1 MPTLNSMFVHFPSTP
16 FGIYKH
22 LMTLRQERLSSEMYN
37 KINDLYHNQPELAT
51 EFADIFNTPLTKINM
66 IDEFAAEFDSLALK
80 ICVAL
85 TTFMEVFL
93 SLPLFYSLIL
103 YDRYG
108 GDSMKRSLS
117 NYLTSQVAYP
127 VIIMIIF
134 NRPTIVWRVFVGP
147 LNSIVAD
154 FSIFIQNS
162 TAVWVILCQTEG
174 ILIRALFVTNY
185 KYVCGINDMILSTFL
200 FLVNVGFSF
209 GSHFCLFFF
218 GSLGSDEL
226 LVGVEN
232 TKRVPSSI
240 FYDVTIGATSLI
252 FGGSLVVIA
261 ANKFISF
268 RKDKNLVK
276 NINITL
282 NNEEEGH
289 VKRKFN
295 TSRHN
300 KPILNTI
307 LAVGTTF
314 LFSGITIYYLNFYH
328 KEASRSEYIQRFWFL
343 WSTKLLLITII
354 PILLFGFFLKDFRNF
369 ILNELKQNLFVL
381 LFLTAIDL

>member
-1 MPTLNSMFVHFPSTP
+1 
-16 FGIYKH
+16 
-22 LMTLRQERLSSEMYN
+22 MYN

-51 EFADIFNTPLTKINM
+51 EVADIFNTPLTKINM
-66 IDEFAAEFDSLALK
+66 IDDFAAEFDSLALK

-85 TTFMEVFL
+85 TTSMEVFL
-93 SLPLFYSLIL
+93 SLPLFYFLIL

-134 NRPTIVWRVFVGP
+134 NRPTIVWRVFMGP

-185 KYVCGINDMILSTFL
+185 KYVCGIDDMILSTFL

-232 TKRVPSSI
+232 TKRIPSSI

-282 NNEEEGH
+282 NNEEEGQ

-314 LFSGITIYYLNFYH
+314 LFSGITIYYFTFFHN
-328 KEASRSEYIQRFWFL
+328 EPSCSEYIQRFWFL

-354 PILLFGFFLKDFRNF
+354 PILFFVLFLKDFRNF
-369 ILNELKQNLFVL
+369 ILYELKQNLLVL
-381 LFLTAIDL
+381 LFLDI

>member
-1 MPTLNSMFVHFPSTP
+1 MPTINSTFTHFPSTP
-16 FGIYKH
+16 FGIHEH

-37 KINDLYHNQPELAT
+37 KINDLYYNQPGLAT
-51 EFADIFNTPLTKINM
+51 EVADIFNTPLAQINM
-66 IDEFAAEFDSLALK
+66 IDDFAAEFDSLALK

-85 TTFMEVFL
+85 TTFMEFFL

-117 NYLTSQVAYP
+117 NYLTSQFAYP
-127 VIIMIIF
+127 VIILIIF
-134 NRPTIVWRVFVGP
+134 NRPTIVWRVFMGP
-147 LNSIVAD
+147 LNSTVAD

-162 TAVWVILCQTEG
+162 TGAWVILCQTEG
-174 ILIRALFVTNY
+174 ILTQALFVTNY
-185 KYVCGINDMILSTFL
+185 KYVCGINDKLLSTFL

-209 GSHFCLFFF
+209 GSHFYLFFF
-218 GSLGSDEL
+218 GCLGSDEL

-232 TKRVPSSI
+232 TKRMPSSI
-240 FYDVTIGATSLI
+240 FYDITIGATSLI
-252 FGGSLVVIA
+252 FGGSLVIIA

-282 NNEEEGH
+282 NNEEEGQA
-289 VKRKFN
+289 KRKLN
-295 TSRHN
+295 TSKHN
-300 KPILNTI
+300 KPIISTI

-314 LFSGITIYYLNFYH
+314 LFSGIMIYYFTFFHNEVSH
-328 KEASRSEYIQRFWFL
+328 SEYIQRFWFL
-343 WSTKLLLITII
+343 LSAKLLLITTI
-354 PILLFGFFLKDFRNF
+354 PILLFVFFLKDFRNF

-381 LFLTAIDL
+381 SFLTAADL

>member
-1 MPTLNSMFVHFPSTP
+1 MHALNSTFVHFPSTP

-37 KINDLYHNQPELAT
+37 KINDLYYNQPELAT
-51 EFADIFNTPLTKINM
+51 EVADIFNTPLTQINM
-66 IDEFAAEFDSLALK
+66 IDDFAAVFDSLALK

-85 TTFMEVFL
+85 TTSMEVFF

-134 NRPTIVWRVFVGP
+134 NRPTIVWRVFMGP

-162 TAVWVILCQTEG
+162 TVVWVILCQTEG
-174 ILIRALFVTNY
+174 ILTRALFVTNY
-185 KYVCGINDMILSTFL
+185 KYICGINDKLLSTFL
-200 FLVNVGFSF
+200 FVVNVGFSF
-209 GSHFCLFFF
+209 GSHFSLFFF
-218 GSLGSDEL
+218 GCLGSDEL

-232 TKRVPSSI
+232 TKHVQSSI
-240 FYDVTIGATSLI
+240 FYDITIGATSLI

-282 NNEEEGH
+282 NNEEEGQ

-314 LFSGITIYYLNFYH
+314 LFSVITIYYFTFFHN
-328 KEASRSEYIQRFWFL
+328 EASRSEYIHRFWFL
-343 WSTKLLLITII
+343 WSANLLLITII
-354 PILLFGFFLKDFRNF
+354 PILFFVFFLKDFRNF

-381 LFLTAIDL
+381 LLLTATDL

>member
-1 MPTLNSMFVHFPSTP
+1 MPALNSTFVHFPSTP

-22 LMTLRQERLSSEMYN
+22 LMTLRQERLSFEMYN
-37 KINDLYHNQPELAT
+37 KINDLYYNQPELAT
-51 EFADIFNTPLTKINM
+51 EVADIFNTPLTQINM
-66 IDEFAAEFDSLALK
+66 IDDFAAVFDSLALK

-85 TTFMEVFL
+85 TTFMEFFL
-93 SLPLFYSLIL
+93 GLPLFYSLIL
-103 YDRYG
+103 FDRYG

-117 NYLTSQVAYP
+117 NYLTSQIAYP

-134 NRPTIVWRVFVGP
+134 NRPTIVWRVFMGP

-162 TAVWVILCQTEG
+162 TVVWVILCQTEG
-174 ILIRALFVTNY
+174 ILTRALFVTNY
-185 KYVCGINDMILSTFL
+185 KYICGINDKLLSTFL
-200 FLVNVGFSF
+200 FVVNVGFSF
-209 GSHFCLFFF
+209 GSHFSLFFF
-218 GSLGSDEL
+218 GCLGSDEL

-232 TKRVPSSI
+232 AKHVPSSI
-240 FYDVTIGATSLI
+240 FYDITIGATSLI
-252 FGGSLVVIA
+252 FGGSLVIIA

-282 NNEEEGH
+282 NNEEEGQT
-289 VKRKFN
+289 KRQFN

-314 LFSGITIYYLNFYH
+314 LFSGILIYYFTFFHN
-328 KEASRSEYIQRFWFL
+328 EASRSEYIHRFWFL
-343 WSTKLLLITII
+343 ESGKLLLITTI
-354 PILLFGFFLKDFRNF
+354 PILFFVFFLKDFRNF
-369 ILNELKQNLFVL
+369 IVNELKQNLFVL
-381 LFLTAIDL
+381 MFLTAADL